1 MCPPQ
6 TACVPEERSN
16 ARKHP
21 PKKKNARL
29 GRFEGKVGKA
39 NFGTQQ
45 GSFQAFSMGRK
56 SSRRKQRGCD
66 SPLRLTSDGN
76 ADRRTAWLRRFPKV
90 CSGVAIGGCRCTCFT
105 LWFKNRVAKTGKAR
119 NKGVSG
125 SKIRR
130 CRLV

>member
-21 PKKKNARL
+21 PKKKNVRL

-56 SSRRKQRGCD
+56 SSRRKQRGAIPRCG
-66 SPLRLTSDGN
+66 SH
-76 ADRRTAWLRRFPKV
+76 RTAMPTEERRGY
-90 CSGVAIGGCRCTCFT
+90 GVFQRFAA
-105 LWFKNRVAKTGKAR
+105 V
-119 NKGVSG
+119 
-125 SKIRR
+125 
-130 CRLV
+130 